1 VAALPLKRP
10 QDLYIYRPY
19 DEELPRDLLAAAGVD
34 ERALAAVLALRL
46 VRVAKLDGVAV
57 GAYGIR
63 PLSSTSYELVLL
75 VVAEDYR
82 RHGFGRWLLGHAI
95 GLAEAKGA
103 RQILVRGQ
111 RQAHFLRRAGFEP
124 VGDDQQLEL
133 IPE

>member
-1 VAALPLKRP
+1 MKRP

-19 DEELPRDLLAAAGVD
+19 DDEVPQDLLAAAAVD
-34 ERALAAVLALRL
+34 EDALAVVLERRL
-46 VRVAKLDGVAV
+46 LRVAKLDGVAV

-63 PLSSTSYELVLL
+63 PLDSTRYELVLL
-75 VVAEDYR
+75 VVADDYR

-103 RQILVRGQ
+103 REIVVRGQ

-124 VGDDQQLEL
+124 VGDDLQLEL